1 MITENGIL
9 RLSYLPDDS
18 QYSGNYLFYYSRK
31 DDSVKLD
38 DISLVNPL
46 GALDGGS
53 SPNNITII
61 SYEVIGDDL
70 VVLTKSKDI
79 LRYRISENVAITVS
93 GNNIKSTRLTLV
105 AQNNLNRQ
113 TFSLSLQIVHQSSL
127 LKWFLFLLFI
137 VGTTLLLVVLNRV
150 LRKRKAQE
158 RLEMEAGLIPGGR
171 ANEA

>member
-1 MITENGIL
+1 ML
-9 RLSYLPDDS
+9 R
-18 QYSGNYLFYYSRK
+18 
-31 DDSVKLD
+31 
-38 DISLVNPL
+38 SLV
-46 GALDGGS
+46 GS
-53 SPNNITII
+53 EMCIR
-61 SYEVIGDDL
+61 D
-70 VVLTKSKDI
+70 
-79 LRYRISENVAITVS
+79 RSENVAITVS